1 MILFPH
7 MDIEKKA
14 VVCYLNLDVVKIKL
28 LWLLDWTM
36 KVAHVTKRIMDVV
49 LTSSL
54 LLEVKITWDVAVV
67 IHLLDVVQIK

>member
-1 MILFPH
+1 
-7 MDIEKKA
+7 
-14 VVCYLNLDVVKIKL
+14 
-28 LWLLDWTM
+28 M